1 MIWDNLATH
10 KKIEAAK
17 ALREHQCW
25 FVYLSPDSP
34 DFNPIEQ
41 AFSRLKAHL
50 RKIGARS
57 FSDLITAIGDICDL
71 FTPEECWN
79 DFANAGYA
87 ST

>member
-1 MIWDNLATH
+1 MILAATAVRF
-10 KKIEAAK
+10 AAK
-17 ALREHQCW
+17 LHKGKDLIP
-25 FVYLSPDSP
+25 FLPPDSP
-34 DFNPIEQ
+34 DLNPIEQ